1 MYALPSGGLSV
12 SGTIAKLWNQY
23 LTGLMRA
30 TRFIRVDSSA
40 KMHISTAGDGS
51 ILGAEREEWRGGHS
65 ICRFHRIT
73 PATNI

>member
-1 MYALPSGGLSV
+1 MYALPSGGLNV

-23 LTGLMRA
+23 LTGFMRA

-51 ILGAEREEWRGGHS
+51 IVGAGTRVEGRAQDLP
-65 ICRFHRIT
+65 F
-73 PATNI
+73 P